1 MAPEVIYG
9 YLEKCNCPSI
19 SLLCSLVAMGRSS
32 VADYRW
38 PHAQIEVAV
47 AKRDLGKKAT
57 ARAREKRR
65 KKILF
70 LMLPSAACAGPCC
83 CRVVCFPVVSLHCD
97 CFSLETSSVFS
108 RLLVLCILPY
118 HCRLC
123 EWKNPLCNTSATSI
137 RRKVYV
143 SGHAPRAPTAHRRRQ
158 FGMAAKRA
166 GAARR
171 WKNKTK

>member
-1 MAPEVIYG
+1 MRWRRTAIHCGGWRRRAQPRG
-9 YLEKCNCPSI
+9 GLENNNTIEKAQRRGGELSKRPCSFCPCASPSSP
-19 SLLCSLVAMGRSS
+19 SLI
-32 VADYRW
+32 D
-38 PHAQIEVAV
+38 
-47 AKRDLGKKAT
+47 
-57 ARAREKRR
+57 
-65 KKILF
+65 
-70 LMLPSAACAGPCC
+70 LPSAACAGPCC

-143 SGHAPRAPTAHRRRQ
+143 SGHAPKAPTAHRRRQ

-171 WKNKTK
+171 WKNKTKCTRSPHA